1 MIQWFS
7 NLNASIKIAILTYL
21 MSIVGF
27 VIFLFMFFTNMM
39 DVPLGVLFAGGVIGT
54 IDLITGLIEAT
65 TKNKDG
71 AIISVGFIGVRMF
84 LILGVMVLIALMYY
98 RWNMPYFNL
107 ISYVAVYTLSIAF
120 TVIVY
125 LKERR

>member
-7 NLNASIKIAILTYL
+7 KLNASIKIAILTYL
-21 MSIVGF
+21 VSILGF

-39 DVPLGVLFAGGVIGT
+39 DVPLGILFAGGVIGS
-54 IDLITGLIEAT
+54 INLVTGLIEEA

-71 AIISVGFIGVRMF
+71 AIASVAFIGVRMI

-107 ISYVAVYTLSIAF
+107 ISYVVVYSLSIAF
-120 TVIVY
+120 TVFVY